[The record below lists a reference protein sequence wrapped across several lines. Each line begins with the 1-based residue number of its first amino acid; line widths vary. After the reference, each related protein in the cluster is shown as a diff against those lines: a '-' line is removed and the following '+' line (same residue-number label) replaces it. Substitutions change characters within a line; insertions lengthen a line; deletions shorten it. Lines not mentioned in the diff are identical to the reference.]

1 MTYRQKF
8 LRKFQWGRDF
18 TARILRLYRIQN
30 QIRYMERTRKLQ
42 SMTQT
47 SKGVRSYV
55 VNTYKLA
62 KLMTRF
68 NKLKFWFQPNKY
80 PKTDK

>member
-18 TARILRLYRIQN
+18 TARVIRLYRLQN
-30 QIRYMERTRKLQ
+30 EIRYMERQRKLQ
-42 SMTQT
+42 SLTWT

-55 VNTYKLA
+55 MNTYKLA

-68 NKLKFWFQPNKY
+68 NELKFWFQSTKY
-80 PKTDK
+80 PKTTK